1 MAIETRVNPTVTA
14 DLVDEIAELWV
25 RVTNAGGA
33 VGFVP
38 PVTVDDIRPTAER
51 TLAAVAAGTDV
62 LVALVEDGRV
72 LAWCVLE
79 EGSSGL
85 RRHWRTVVRVQVDP
99 ERQGTGLG
107 DRLMRAVGEVARDL
121 GLAALHLAVRGG
133 TGIEKF
139 YRRHGYREV
148 GRLPAAIRVGA
159 DDDRDEIIMW
169 LPVA

>member
-1 MAIETRVNPTVTA
+1 MPIETRVDPPVTA
-14 DLVDEIAELWV
+14 DLVDEITDLWV

-38 PVTVDDIRPTAER
+38 PVTASDIRPTAER
-51 TLAAVAAGTDV
+51 TLAGVADGTDT
-62 LVALVEDGRV
+62 LVALAEDGRV
-72 LAWCVLE
+72 AAWCVLE
-79 EGSSGL
+79 RGTSGL

-99 ERQGTGLG
+99 VRQGAGLG
-107 DRLMRAVGEVARDL
+107 DRLMRAAEAAARDL
-121 GLAALHLAVRGG
+121 GLDALHLSVRGG
-133 TGIEKF
+133 TGIERF

-169 LPVA
+169 LPVS